1 MVQVYWYTALM
12 ALTPQPPN
20 ADAFAGMALGATIG
34 GMMAQ
39 LVFLPMLGSG
49 KLSALSH
56 SCRLLLRCLKSSK
69 MGVKSRMKSIDFY
82 KKLPTDLTES
92 TLTGSFI
99 SIIAATLMGLLLVLE
114 LASFMRVQSAMQ
126 LVVDSS
132 PQNELLKITFNIS
145 FPALSCEFATLDVSD
160 ALGKKRMN
168 LTKTIRKTPVDI
180 NLESAGTT
188 YVDPGIKQQPKYDD
202 EDKWWDHLDL
212 TQPINHNDFQTTL
225 THYPIVVINFYAP
238 WCHWCQRLEPAWEA
252 ATKEIHEKYPES
264 TDRRIRFA
272 KIDCTAEV
280 DLCRSNFITAFPSIR
295 VFRRAHDDIYING
308 QHEHEAYTG
317 DRTKDALVAFADT
330 LVPSAGQPY
339 LKHGDLAAAPKT
351 SGCNLAGFVLVKKV
365 PGTLH
370 FTPRSEHHS
379 FDHNWMNMSHTV
391 NSFYFGAMPSPT
403 KYHALKKLHPLGLN
417 SDWLDKLKGQQFF
430 STSPQ
435 HTHEHYMQVVRTT
448 IQPLHGGKA
457 SSYDA
462 YEYNAHSHTYISDHQ
477 PTAKFSYD
485 LAAMQVVVR
494 EQPRPWYKFLTTTCA
509 VIGGVFTVAGILD
522 GMLYAGI
529 NMRKKLELGKQG

>member
-1 MVQVYWYTALM
+1 
-12 ALTPQPPN
+12 
-20 ADAFAGMALGATIG
+20 
-34 GMMAQ
+34 
-39 LVFLPMLGSG
+39 
-49 KLSALSH
+49 
-56 SCRLLLRCLKSSK
+56 

-212 TQPINHNDFQTTL
+212 TQP
-225 THYPIVVINFYAP
+225 
-238 WCHWCQRLEPAWEA
+238 
-252 ATKEIHEKYPES
+252 IHEKYPES

-522 GMLYAGI
+522 SMLYAGI